1 MDLGSQGWDI
11 SDASIQA
18 GLEETQLPGRSQILT
33 REEALLLGL
42 DGATTVLIDGGLCY
56 IYTIMYP
63 QWIFSCVFLPSADVL
78 SIFQPILRHQQKPC
92 QT

>member
-33 REEALLLGL
+33 QEEALLLGL
-42 DGATTVLIDGGLCY
+42 HGATVLIDGGLSSVL
-56 IYTIMYP
+56 YTIMYP
-63 QWIFSCVFLPSADVL
+63 QWIFSCVFCHPLM
-78 SIFQPILRHQQKPC
+78 F
-92 QT
+92 

>member
-11 SDASIQA
+11 SEASIQA
-18 GLEETQLPGRSQILT
+18 GLEGTQLPGRSQILT

-42 DGATTVLIDGGLCY
+42 DGATTVLIDGAH
-56 IYTIMYP
+56 TEA
-63 QWIFSCVFLPSADVL
+63 SA
-78 SIFQPILRHQQKPC
+78 KPC